1 MNALYMVLP
10 GDVDDVT
17 SPSGGNVYDRR
28 LCDNLAAQGQQV
40 HEIAVR
46 GN

>member
-17 SPSGGNVYDRR
+17 SPSGGNVYDRVMIDELGQTEHPIR
-28 LCDNLAAQGQQV
+28 LGYTQQ
-40 HEIAVR
+40 
-46 GN
+46 